1 MDTDEHYTD
10 ALAARGDGSARTS
23 LHHPAPSGTNLG
35 QTKRHSIAAQLG
47 EYA

>member
-10 ALAARGDGSARTS
+10 APAARGTAPATS
-23 LHHPAPSGTNLG
+23 LHHSAQSKGTKLG
-35 QTKRHSIAAQLG
+35 QTKRLSIAAQLG